1 MMYALG
7 GLVSPVADEFASR
20 QLAPRERDLVGPVAL
35 VDTMINQASLWGQGI
50 LDAVE
55 AELRRRHPGASP
67 ERLSRPQL
75 GASPAEIWAA
85 AMADR
90 YTALVIA
97 AGD

>member
-1 MMYALG
+1 VINTPD
-7 GLVSPVADEFASR
+7 GLVSPVAEDFAAR
-20 QLAPRERDLVGPVAL
+20 RLAPRKRDLVGPVAL

-55 AELRRRHPGASP
+55 VELRRRHPHARP
-67 ERLSRPQL
+67 ERLARPQL

>member
-1 MMYALG
+1 MNALD
-7 GLVSPVADEFASR
+7 GLVSPVAEEFAAR
-20 QLAPRERDLVGPVAL
+20 RLAPREHDLVGPVAL
-35 VDTMINQASLWGQGI
+35 VDTMLNPASLWGQGI

-55 AELRRRHPGASP
+55 AELHSRHPRARA
-67 ERLSRPQL
+67 ERIARPQL